1 METAKVA
8 VIGYAARL
16 PGARNASEFWDT
28 LVDKRCEVG
37 EITRERWSDI
47 RYFDPDPAIPGKSYV
62 MSAGVIDRAFEFD
75 AGYFGLTPREAEQM
89 DPQQRII
96 LQLAWEALEEDVS

>member
-1 METAKVA
+1 M
-8 VIGYAARL
+8 
-16 PGARNASEFWDT
+16 FD
-28 LVDKRCEVG
+28 
-37 EITRERWSDI
+37 WSDI

-89 DPQQRII
+89 DPQQRILLETVAHAFGHAGLDPTASI
-96 LQLAWEALEEDVS
+96 KRSSSSRVDGSLQCTSSNPTTTGAAVVSPKM